1 MTPTM
6 HPTEPARGAPDLDA
20 LSGKDLEGLVARI
33 CSPYGNVVRVTVHAA
48 NANLAVRSFVLVD
61 MSAVNEAERL
71 AAAFKRPRMGSSVLL
86 LLEPRNPS

>member
-1 MTPTM
+1 MTPE
-6 HPTEPARGAPDLDA
+6 PTPAMPDLGA

-33 CSPYGNVVRVTVHAA
+33 CSPYGNVVRVTVHGA
-48 NANLAVRSFVLVD
+48 NPNATARSFALVD

-71 AAAFKRPRMGSSVLL
+71 AAAFRRPRMGSSVLL